1 MQASYIGLLGGLAFS
16 ILLVYLLI
24 VVNFQ
29 SWLDPFLII
38 SALPS
43 ALAGITWMDREA
55 DEIHATGEAGCN
67 V

>member
-1 MQASYIGLLGGLAFS
+1 MRKSYIGLLGGLAFS

-38 SALPS
+38 CR
-43 ALAGITWMDREA
+43 I
-55 DEIHATGEAGCN
+55 AGCAGGHCL
-67 V
+67 VPLHYAIRA